1 MKARLRLETLGPAL
15 RLLRQFRELR
25 QQTLAE
31 RATVTLSMISAFENS
46 NRYPS
51 LRSLA
56 RILDALDVGLYD
68 LGQAVERV
76 EQRPRR

>member
-1 MKARLRLETLGPAL
+1 MKARLTLETLGPAL
-15 RLLRQFRELR
+15 RLLRHMRKLR

-31 RATVTLSMISAFENS
+31 RAKVTLSMVSAFENS

-56 RILDALDVGLYD
+56 RILDALDAGLYD
-68 LGQAVERV
+68 LGRAVERV
-76 EQRPRR
+76 EEAHR